1 MEFKQESKSF
11 FPNQQLQPSL
21 RSGIKHGAHPI
32 VCGLMRVRGKRAGV
46 AVRENAVGTP
56 WSICR
61 RVQWSIVSGEGR
73 KKAPIRAV
81 VASGA
86 EVRCHV
92 QCVRS
97 DGHGIREIDLLPA
110 GSRFVGESSRGQQRS
125 GAAPEIADVCSRV
138 GSAFIEANT
147 HDVAVHVGTERN
159 TKLDWRVGPNIGI
172 CGNSRARPQRAWAI
186 PGGIDGDALGR
197 VGRLRGLARIRYLDC
212 KVKCSRLCRC
222 AGDQSTRR

>member
-11 FPNQQLQPSL
+11 FPNQRLRPSL

-73 KKAPIRAV
+73 KKAPMRDV

-86 EVRCHV
+86 EVRRRV

-97 DGHGIREIDLLPA
+97 DGHGTCEIDL
-110 GSRFVGESSRGQQRS
+110 V
-125 GAAPEIADVCSRV
+125 
-138 GSAFIEANT
+138 
-147 HDVAVHVGTERN
+147 
-159 TKLDWRVGPNIGI
+159 
-172 CGNSRARPQRAWAI
+172 
-186 PGGIDGDALGR
+186 
-197 VGRLRGLARIRYLDC
+197 
-212 KVKCSRLCRC
+212 
-222 AGDQSTRR
+222 

>member
-21 RSGIKHGAHPI
+21 RTGIKHGANPI

-92 QCVRS
+92 QCGRS
-97 DGHGIREIDLLPA
+97 DGYVIREIDLLPA
-110 GSRFVGESSRGQQRS
+110 GSCFVGESSRGLQRS
-125 GAAPEIADVCSRV
+125 VAASDTADVCS
-138 GSAFIEANT
+138 SACSACIE
-147 HDVAVHVGTERN
+147 
-159 TKLDWRVGPNIGI
+159 
-172 CGNSRARPQRAWAI
+172 
-186 PGGIDGDALGR
+186 
-197 VGRLRGLARIRYLDC
+197 
-212 KVKCSRLCRC
+212 
-222 AGDQSTRR
+222 